1 MKKLLFSL
9 LLVSNLS
16 HASLYNLQDFGSYTL
31 DKNTGLE
38 WLDTSYT
45 IGKSYNQV
53 LALTAAGQ
61 SLDGWRHATFDEV
74 QDIFTTR
81 GYSFSGTS
89 KLTSSTTIING
100 DLFFLTLIDLL
111 GATDTRSNRKDLLGL
126 TAEDYKTNNEDSQL
140 YAFMRSTYNTPNMS
154 GYTTFSRYEDNLSAS
169 TLASL
174 MVRNV
179 SPVPTPESW
188 VMMLTGLVFIW
199 MTSRKMKA

>member
-1 MKKLLFSL
+1 MKKLLFTL
-9 LLVSNLS
+9 LFVSNLS

-61 SLDGWRHATFDEV
+61 SLDGWRYATFDEV

-126 TAEDYKTNNEDSQL
+126 TAEDYKNNNEDSQL
-140 YAFMRSTYNTPNMS
+140 YAFMRSTYNTPNIF
-154 GYTTFSRYEDNLSAS
+154 GYANFSRYEDNRSAS

-179 SPVPTPESW
+179 SPVPTPETW